1 MEQILKEILNKLEV
15 IGKDIG
21 DLKEG
26 QEALK
31 EGQEALKE
39 GHKALKEG
47 QEALKTELKNDIK
60 DLSAMVKISNTRFD
74 TIEAKLDEQ
83 GLIVNRLSSIVR
95 VNSSVSRNL
104 QERIEYLE
112 ERVS

>member
-1 MEQILKEILNKLEV
+1 MEKILKEILNKLEV
-15 IGKDIG
+15 IGKDIC
-21 DLKEG
+21 D
-26 QEALK
+26 
-31 EGQEALKE
+31 
-39 GHKALKEG
+39 LKEG

-83 GLIVNRLSSIVR
+83 GLIVNRLSSTVS

-112 ERVS
+112 EHVS